1 MDTKDKRRYT
11 IVDLSKSKYLESHAS
26 NCNSTITNKAPEQS
40 KQSTQEIV
48 VSIHNE
54 KSPHVTFQEHTTSN
68 SELIYDKLETALPI
82 LNNEVIKDENDISPK
97 KVIIEYNAK
106 FEKEEQNVVKEKENK
121 ELEELRKE
129 NEKLKQDLIEHKV
142 KIENL
147 ELALKTNNENKLNL
161 NVAQLKNLD
170 ERKNKL
176 EEEKKEI
183 QKQFEELKRAQLQ
196 LREDEISFN
205 QKEQQKLILLEQKLN
220 EKITNIEENANHLEK
235 LSAFKTASTKLI
247 TDRQKFDKQNEFL
260 LKRENVLVKE
270 KMKLKESEAKLLQLQ
285 RDFDKQFSIIKR
297 YLVPEDFAFTEILL
311 LIKSHHLNCNKQK
324 DTFPFVFLSYGWN
337 TDENKNK
344 ELQEWLLKIKRD
356 LTLAGIHVFLDI
368 RNMQLNMSE
377 TMKTNIEKS
386 DYIFIICT
394 PRLKERA
401 EEQSTNPYKIN
412 NLQIE
417 LNFIKK

>member
-1 MDTKDKRRYT
+1 
-11 IVDLSKSKYLESHAS
+11 
-26 NCNSTITNKAPEQS
+26 
-40 KQSTQEIV
+40 
-48 VSIHNE
+48 
-54 KSPHVTFQEHTTSN
+54 
-68 SELIYDKLETALPI
+68 
-82 LNNEVIKDENDISPK
+82 
-97 KVIIEYNAK
+97 
-106 FEKEEQNVVKEKENK
+106 
-121 ELEELRKE
+121 
-129 NEKLKQDLIEHKV
+129 
-142 KIENL
+142 
-147 ELALKTNNENKLNL
+147 LALKTNNENKLNL
-161 NVAQLKNLD
+161 NVAQLNLD

-247 TDRQKFDKQNEFL
+247 TDSQKFYKQNELL

-270 KMKLKESEAKLLQLQ
+270 KMKLKETEAKLLQLQ

-311 LIKSHHLNCNKQK
+311 LIKSHHLNFNKQN
-324 DTFPFVFLSYGWN
+324 DAFPFVFLSYGWN
-337 TDENKNK
+337 PDENKNK

-417 LNFIKK
+417 LNFIKNNNKEVIPLLIEGDYTSSLLSKPINLTEHFVYDFTKHSYYDLLIHYENPKGIIPVLLNGSNNDNYSATYAPIVDHFTSILKDLHSLQSN

>member
-1 MDTKDKRRYT
+1 
-11 IVDLSKSKYLESHAS
+11 
-26 NCNSTITNKAPEQS
+26 
-40 KQSTQEIV
+40 
-48 VSIHNE
+48 
-54 KSPHVTFQEHTTSN
+54 
-68 SELIYDKLETALPI
+68 
-82 LNNEVIKDENDISPK
+82 
-97 KVIIEYNAK
+97 
-106 FEKEEQNVVKEKENK
+106 
-121 ELEELRKE
+121 
-129 NEKLKQDLIEHKV
+129 
-142 KIENL
+142 
-147 ELALKTNNENKLNL
+147 
-161 NVAQLKNLD
+161 
-170 ERKNKL
+170 
-176 EEEKKEI
+176 
-183 QKQFEELKRAQLQ
+183 
-196 LREDEISFN
+196 
-205 QKEQQKLILLEQKLN
+205 
-220 EKITNIEENANHLEK
+220 
-235 LSAFKTASTKLI
+235 
-247 TDRQKFDKQNEFL
+247 
-260 LKRENVLVKE
+260 VLVKE

-311 LIKSHHLNCNKQK
+311 LIKSHHLNCNEQK

-394 PRLKERA
+394 PRLKERG

-417 LNFIKK
+417 LNFIKNNNKKVMPLLIEGDYTSSLLSKPINLTEHFVYDFTKYSYYDLLIHYENPHKGIIPVLLNESNNDNYSATYAPIVDKFTSILKSLHSLQSN